1 MQQVAT
7 AEFRTQCIFPA
18 AGSSTTILVIEDERL
33 VREATCEFLRAW
45 RYRVLAACDG
55 AVARK
60 TFADHREEISLLVCD
75 IVLPDGDGLELVS
88 ELCAAS
94 AGLRA
99 VVVSGH
105 PRSQKVDSRM
115 FLAKP
120 YSADSLLRVI
130 KSALEEVRRSA

>member
-75 IVLPDGDGLELVS
+75 IV
-88 ELCAAS
+88 
-94 AGLRA
+94 R
-99 VVVSGH
+99 
-105 PRSQKVDSRM
+105 RM
-115 FLAKP
+115 GMALSWFL
-120 YSADSLLRVI
+120 SCVRLQRGCGRWLFRVI
-130 KSALEEVRRSA
+130 RGRRK